1 MSLPLDSWRAEM
13 GLNPWHF
20 WGLADRQIVP
30 IVAECSSLVRE
41 YSWQGSDMAGRDD
54 IRQAI
59 RDAETKLASYLGY
72 NVMPEY
78 GEAEVDWPRH
88 YQVNMIRLRDWD
100 ATGRRIAVAL
110 PSGYVQA
117 LGIEQLT
124 MAGTATVLGGE
135 LVYSDQFSTGFDDT
149 FTITL
154 PTTVTD
160 PDQIALYFATADRFD
175 DTATGER
182 WRIEPIQ
189 IGISGGNVV
198 ISGRRWL
205 LVRPILYQAP
215 NLNAIDPTNAAN
227 FVTSLEVY
235 QRTTNGD
242 GIAASTCQATLI
254 YESGDCASCWGPC
267 WCSGAPSSTDPA
279 TTGLVIARAGI
290 RDSVLGLVTP
300 GAASYDATAGSWTAA
315 CCTGFCDP
323 DRVSVRYLAGYPL
336 TNGRMDRRW
345 QQVTARLAAAE
356 LKRRICACRDTNERL
371 HDLQIDLTLQATETE
386 RYTTAPE
393 DLSNPFGTR
402 KGHVQA
408 WREARYHIL
417 RRGTTA

>member
-1 MSLPLDSWRAEM
+1 MS
-13 GLNPWHF
+13 PWHF
-20 WGLADRQIVP
+20 WGLADSRIVP

-59 RDAETKLASYLGY
+59 RDAEIKLAGYLGY

-78 GEAEVDWPRH
+78 GEAEVDWPRY
-88 YQVNMIRLRDWD
+88 YQSDLIRLRNRD
-100 ATGRRIAVAL
+100 ATGRRIAVEL
-110 PSGYVQA
+110 PEGCGYVQA
-117 LGIEQLT
+117 LGVEQLT
-124 MAGTATVLGGE
+124 LVGTATVAGGE
-135 LVYSDQFSTGFDDT
+135 LVYSDQFSTGFADT

-160 PDQIALYFATADRFD
+160 PDQIAVYFATTDRFD
-175 DTATGER
+175 DTMTGER

-189 IGISGGNVV
+189 ISISGGNVTIV
-198 ISGRRWL
+198 GRRWL
-205 LVRPILYQAP
+205 LVKPILYQTPSLGA
-215 NLNAIDPTNAAN
+215 LNPTNAGN
-227 FVTSLEVY
+227 FITSLEVY

-242 GIAASTCQATLI
+242 GTTPSTSQATLI
-254 YESGDCASCWGPC
+254 YESSDCASCWGPC
-267 WCSGAPSSTDPA
+267 WCNGAPSSTDPA
-279 TTGLVIARAGI
+279 VTGLVIARAGI
-290 RDSVLGLVTP
+290 RDSTLGLITP
-300 GAASYDATAGSWTAA
+300 GAAAFDAASGTWTAN
-315 CCTGFCDP
+315 CCSSFCDP

-386 RYTTAPE
+386 RYQTAPA
-393 DLSNPFGTR
+393 DLDNPFGSR
-402 KGHVQA
+402 KGHVAA